1 MTRDSK
7 LDTLKKRKKKEKTPI
22 YTFSFH
28 VINPFPFHVINP
40 FHTLLST
47 LLFYIIFNNIQ
58 FLKAIA
64 TLLMQWSFPSF
75 CTHTYQVSFQ
85 SSVLL
90 PFQKIIMASLVLSS
104 PLGQFSKLENRP
116 VANYH
121 PTIWGDQF
129 ISYTPEDEVIELKY
143 VLNLIWL
150 INAYIFESCFS

>member
-7 LDTLKKRKKKEKTPI
+7 LDTLNKRKKKEKTPI

-90 PFQKIIMASLVLSS
+90 PFQKIIMASQVLSS
-104 PLGQFSKLENRP
+104 P
-116 VANYH
+116 ANFLNWKIVQWPIITLPFGVTSSY
-121 PTIWGDQF
+121 PTL
-129 ISYTPEDEVIELKY
+129 LKTR
-143 VLNLIWL
+143 
-150 INAYIFESCFS
+150 